1 MRFLVRLIPKGEG
14 GQAFLSTVRSLAK
27 SVLAEARNPK
37 WTSYRALE
45 IDIFVPSAGDFS
57 LFLAALEPLARIE
70 FSKNLSEAPPH
81 KPKNELIEEARA
93 YFNSERYWE
102 AHETLEAVWRNAA
115 GEEKRYLQ
123 GLILVCAAF
132 VHHQKREEEVALGV
146 LRRALRQLSFGKDSY
161 HCIKVEAL
169 RKHAD
174 EVLASKNFRSFGI

>member
-1 MRFLVRLIPKGEG
+1 LRFLVRLIPKGEG
-14 GQAFLSTVRSLAK
+14 DPAFLSTVRSLAK

-57 LFLAALEPLARIE
+57 LFLATVEPLARIE
-70 FSKNLSEAPPH
+70 FTKNLSEAPPH

-102 AHETLEAVWRNAA
+102 AHETLEAVWRNAT

-132 VHHQKREEEVALGV
+132 VHHQKGEDGVALGV
-146 LRRALRQLSFGKDSY
+146 LNRAAKQLFHEGDSY
-161 HCIKVEAL
+161 HGIDSESLKNRVDHVLGVGRFEA
-169 RKHAD
+169 
-174 EVLASKNFRSFGI
+174 FRI